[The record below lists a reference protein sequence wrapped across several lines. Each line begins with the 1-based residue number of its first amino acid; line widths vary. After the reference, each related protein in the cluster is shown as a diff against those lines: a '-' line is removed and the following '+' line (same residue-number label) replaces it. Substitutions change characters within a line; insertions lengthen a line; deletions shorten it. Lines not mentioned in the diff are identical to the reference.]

1 MFRGKKVVLVA
12 DWLDKYAG
20 SERVM
25 TSLIKALNVDEIYT
39 MINIMTQKDL
49 QFLLGKKREDIKIS
63 DTNLRIFGKYFR
75 YLLPFFPYFVKQ
87 ISISKDTD
95 IIISSSHAV
104 AKGVKKPNKDAV
116 HISYF
121 QARNL
126 KYIWDNVDL
135 YFSGV
140 KSLFKIFIPYLR
152 KKDLQFS
159 KNPDFIISNSHFV
172 KDWVKKI
179 YNRDSSVIY
188 PPVDVDKFSLSDKR
202 ENYYIAIG
210 RLEPYKRFDVL
221 VKAFN
226 KLGKKLVIVGSGS
239 EEGKLKKIAKE
250 NIHFTGYLT
259 TAKLAKLLSKA
270 KAYVH
275 VGIEDFGISAVEAQ
289 ASGLPVICIN
299 KGGTAETVIDM
310 ETGIH
315 FENISEEDLIQ
326 AVEFFEKHE
335 KEFNPYKIRKH
346 SEKFSRKRF
355 EQEIKEF
362 VEKVI

>member
-1 MFRGKKVVLVA
+1 MFKNKKIVLVA

-25 TSLIKALNVDEIYT
+25 TSLITSLNIEEVYT
-39 MINIMTQKDL
+39 MINIMKEEDL
-49 QFLLGKKREDIKIS
+49 HLLLDGEDIPIY
-63 DTNLRIFGKYFR
+63 DTNLRYAGKFFR
-75 YLLPFFPYFVKQ
+75 YLLPLFPFF
-87 ISISKDTD
+87 IESIKLPSDTEV
-95 IIISSSHAV
+95 IISSSHAV
-104 AKGVKKPNKDAV
+104 AKGVKKPNKNTV

-140 KSLFKIFIPYLR
+140 KALFKVFIPFLR
-152 KKDLQFS
+152 KKDIQFS
-159 KNPDFIISNSHFV
+159 KNPDFIISNSYFV

-179 YNRDSSVIY
+179 YGRNSSVIY
-188 PPVDVDKFSLSDKR
+188 PPVDIDKFNISNEK

-226 KLGKKLVIVGSGS
+226 KLGKKLIIVGSGS
-239 EEGKLKKIAKE
+239 EEDKLKKIARE
-250 NIHFTGYLT
+250 NIYFTGYLT

-270 KAYVH
+270 RAYVH

-289 ASGLPVICIN
+289 ASGVPVICIN

-335 KEFNPYKIRKH
+335 KEFNPYKIQKH

>member
-1 MFRGKKVVLVA
+1 MLKDKKIVLVA

-25 TSLIKALNVDEIYT
+25 TSLITSLNIDEVYT
-39 MINIMTQKDL
+39 MINIMKEEDIR
-49 QFLLGKKREDIKIS
+49 FLLDGRDVPIY
-63 DTNLRIFGKYFR
+63 DTNLRYTGKFFR
-75 YLLPFFPYFVKQ
+75 YLLPLFPFF
-87 ISISKDTD
+87 IESIKLPSDAEV
-95 IIISSSHAV
+95 IISSSHAV
-104 AKGVKKPNKDAV
+104 AKGVKKPNKDVV

-152 KKDLQFS
+152 KKDIQFS

-172 KDWVKKI
+172 KDWVKRT
-179 YNRDSSVIY
+179 YYRDSSVIY
-188 PPVDVDKFSLSDKR
+188 PPVDVDKFTLSDKK
-202 ENYYIAIG
+202 ENYYIAVG

-226 KLGKKLVIVGSGS
+226 KLGKKLVVVGSGS
-239 EEGKLKKIAKE
+239 EEEKLKKIAKE